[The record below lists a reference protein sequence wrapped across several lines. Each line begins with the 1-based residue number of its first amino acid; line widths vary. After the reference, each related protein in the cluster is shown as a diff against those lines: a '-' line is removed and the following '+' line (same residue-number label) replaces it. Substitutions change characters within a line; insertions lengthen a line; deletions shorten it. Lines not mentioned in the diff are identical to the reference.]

1 MRSTFMGLE
10 ASKRGL
16 FTQQTALYTTGHN
29 ISNANT
35 LGYSRQRVNMQA
47 TPGFPTAGLNQP
59 IYPGHL
65 GTGVETGSI
74 QRIRSE
80 FIDRQYRQETNQFGY
95 WESRTKAISQMEDII
110 NEPSEFG
117 LDKAFAQFWKGLQDV
132 GNKPA
137 DAAARKVAIGL
148 AKHLAES
155 FNTIDTQLKT
165 IQGNLGKELG
175 VSTTQ
180 INTILKEIAAVNK
193 QIQEV
198 EPNGHVPNDLYDVR
212 DVLVD
217 KLNEYIPVSIER
229 VPSGG
234 LASEVAEGSFKIT
247 FKGTDGVV
255 RNLVDGKDFAQFT
268 AMGTNGSKVTGDEIT
283 NLFSELQLT
292 DIESLKDH
300 EAGTVTSSQAAIGQQ
315 DFEASKGK
323 LLSLI
328 NSYGYQSTNG
338 IKGYYPETLEK
349 LDQLANAFIEEF
361 NKLHANGYTLEQKD
375 SNGVVITPSTN
386 GGLFFL
392 GAGTGAGGI
401 KFNEA
406 IEKDPN
412 LLAASSGVTQE
423 GDGKHAYELANMQHK
438 LYASIGNATMQSF
451 YQGIVGKI
459 GVDGEEALRLA
470 ATSESQRLTV
480 SNSRDA
486 VSSVSL
492 DEEMTNMI
500 TFQQAYNANA
510 RMITVVDETLDKIIN
525 GMGRVGL

>member
-59 IYPGHL
+59 VYPGHL
-65 GTGVETGSI
+65 GTGVEAGSI
-74 QRIRSE
+74 QRIRDE
-80 FIDRQYRQETNQFGY
+80 FIDRQYRQETNKLGY
-95 WESRTKAISQMEDII
+95 WESKTKAISQMEDVV

-117 LDKAFAQFWKGLQDV
+117 LDKAFEQFWKGLQDV

-137 DAAARKVAIGL
+137 DRAAREVAIGR
-148 AKHLAES
+148 AEHLADS
-155 FNTIDTQLKT
+155 LNYLDKQLKM
-165 IQGNLGKELG
+165 IQGNLGNEID
-175 VSTTQ
+175 VSTKQ
-180 INTILKEIAAVNK
+180 INTIIKQIAAVNK

-198 EPNGHVPNDLYDVR
+198 EPSGHVPNDLYDVR

-229 VPSGG
+229 IPSGG
-234 LASEVAEGSFKIT
+234 LASEVAEGSLKIT
-247 FKGTDGVV
+247 YKDSNGVV
-255 RNLVDGKDFAQFT
+255 RDLVDGKDFAQFT
-268 AMGTNGSKVTGDEIT
+268 AMGSKGSKVTGDDIS
-283 NLFSELQLT
+283 NVFSELQLT
-292 DIESLKDH
+292 DLASLDAH
-300 EAGTVTSSQAAIGQQ
+300 EAGTVTTSQPAIKQQ

-323 LLSLI
+323 FLSLV
-328 NSYGYQSTNG
+328 NSYGYEDASGVT
-338 IKGYYPETLEK
+338 KGYYPETLEK
-349 LDQLANAFIEEF
+349 LDQLANAFIQEF
-361 NKLHANGYTLEQKD
+361 NDLHSKGFTLEEKDANG
-375 SNGVVITPSTN
+375 NVINASTN
-386 GGLFFL
+386 GGVFFV
-392 GAGTGAGGI
+392 GSGAGGI
-401 KFNEA
+401 KLNED
-406 IEKDPN
+406 IKKNPN
-412 LLAASSGVTQE
+412 LIAASSGRAEE
-423 GDGKHAYELANMQHK
+423 GNGKHAYELANMQHK
-438 LYASIGNATMQSF
+438 LYASIGNATLQSF
-451 YQGIVGKI
+451 YQGIVGKV
-459 GVDGEEALRLA
+459 GVDGEEAIRLA
-470 ATSESQRLTV
+470 STAESQRLMV

-486 VSSVSL
+486 MSSVSL